1 MEKGKLRPLLRRSP
15 PGSGIF
21 TYRPDRYQPGNEIDI
36 FAGGPPAFGAMLE
49 AIDGAKKTVHLE
61 SYILNGGVS
70 RTFAARLTAA
80 AGRGVSVRLI
90 YDSLGSLALDRRLL
104 ENLRGAGVQILEY
117 HPVAP
122 WRARWSWWRRDHRKI
137 LAVDGSVA
145 FTGGVNLSDVYMPEA
160 SGGAGWRDLH
170 FRVSGPAAHE
180 LDRLFRNVWFKE
192 TGFYFPLVEPEQT
205 RFPEKSLVWVAANQ
219 EFLHRTIIRG
229 AYLRAIRAARK
240 EILIAHSYFLPG
252 RRLRRALAAAAR
264 RGVRVKL
271 LAPGTSDISSV
282 WLAARSRYDY
292 LLSRDVRIFEWGGP
306 MLHEKAAVVD
316 RRWSAVG
323 SYNMDRRSLMHNLEV
338 NLHVLDPDFSGRLAD
353 VLSDDMAGS
362 REIRLEDWRRRTLRE
377 KILERVFF
385 RLRYFL

>member
-1 MEKGKLRPLLRRSP
+1 MENGKLRPLLRRAP

-21 TYRPDRYQPGNEIDI
+21 THRPDRYQPGNEIDI
-36 FAGGPPAFGAMLE
+36 FPGGAPAFGAMMG
-49 AIDGAKKTVHLE
+49 AIDDAQKTVHLE
-61 SYILNGGVS
+61 SYIFDGGVS
-70 RTFAARLTAA
+70 RQFAARLAA
-80 AGRGVSVRLI
+80 AALRGVSVRLI

-104 ENLRGAGVQILEY
+104 EDLRIAGVRILEY

-137 LAVDGSVA
+137 LAVDGRIA
-145 FTGGVNLSDVYMPEA
+145 FTGGVNISDVYLPQD
-160 SGGAGWRDLH
+160 SGSSGWRDLH

-192 TGFYFPLVEPEQT
+192 TGSYFSLIEPEQP

-229 AYLRAIRAARK
+229 AYLRAIRAARE
-240 EILIAHSYFLPG
+240 EILIAHSYFLPE

-292 LLSRDVRIFEWGGP
+292 LLSRGVRIFEWGGP
-306 MLHEKAAVVD
+306 LLHEKAAVVD
-316 RRWSAVG
+316 ERWSAVG
-323 SYNMDRRSLMHNLEV
+323 SYNMDRRSLLHNLEV
-338 NLHVLDPDFSGRLAD
+338 NLHVLDPDFSSRLAGI
-353 VLSDDMAGS
+353 LSTDMANS
-362 REIRLEDWRRRTLRE
+362 REIRLDEWRRRPLRE